1 MVTTVY
7 AARAHFV
14 GGSIHDLVFFSDEFD
29 AHQYKRM
36 LRPLPLGFEKIEVVP
51 INVIG
56 AKNTDKLP
64 RLRRD
69 AMKRAG

>member
-7 AARAHFV
+7 AARAYFV

-29 AHQYKRM
+29 AHQYKRL

-51 INVIG
+51 IDVIG
-56 AKNTDKLP
+56 AEKLP
-64 RLRRD
+64 RVRRRGRS
-69 AMKRAG
+69 AAA